1 MKPPAAR
8 RTVSAGEE
16 RRNSR
21 LRDRDR
27 SQTLRGAFPKVEQ
40 IRIELTFSDPLHAAP
55 SAQSFSFYP
64 SARAFFR
71 FACPC
76 LDCDGEFDVGERVAR
91 LVASPGRATR
101 TATVQ
106 QNCLGARAR
115 DRINGNR
122 CPITLECKII
132 MTATA

>member
-1 MKPPAAR
+1 VKPPAAR

-27 SQTLRGAFPKVEQ
+27 SQTLRAAFPKVDQ
-40 IRIELTFSDPLHAAP
+40 IRVELTFSDPLHAAP
-55 SAQSFSFYP
+55 SPQSFSFFP

-76 LDCDGEFDVGERVAR
+76 LDCDGEFDVGERVAK
-91 LVASPGRATR
+91 LATGPGRASR
-101 TATVQ
+101 TTTAQ
-106 QNCLGARAR
+106 QTCPGVRAR

-122 CPITLECKII
+122 CPITLDCKII
-132 MTATA
+132 LTATA

>member
-16 RRNSR
+16 RRNTR

-27 SQTLRGAFPKVEQ
+27 SQPLRTAFPKVEQ
-40 IRIELTFSDPLHAAP
+40 IKIELTFSDPQHAAP
-55 SAQSFSFYP
+55 SPQSFSFYP

-76 LDCDGEFDVGERVAR
+76 LDCDGEFDVGERVAK
-91 LVASPGRATR
+91 LAAGPGRASR
-101 TATVQ
+101 SANAQ
-106 QNCLGARAR
+106 QSCLGARAR

-122 CPITLECKII
+122 CPITIDCKISL
-132 MTATA
+132 TATA